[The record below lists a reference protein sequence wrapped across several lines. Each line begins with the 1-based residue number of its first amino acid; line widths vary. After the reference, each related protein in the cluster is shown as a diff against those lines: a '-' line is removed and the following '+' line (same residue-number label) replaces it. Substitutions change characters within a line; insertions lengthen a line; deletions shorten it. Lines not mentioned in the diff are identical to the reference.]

1 MFGSAHEAMAW
12 LREQGYSTPE
22 QVTFTMPE
30 LGKGSLVNIEE
41 WALLAYAQDQWEHQ
55 LHIYWLRPKPDREAW
70 QHGQYVIFRF
80 TKKYPQIFAL
90 FFVKRKDGCWI
101 VCPHSDRNRKSWTN
115 QPRAKM
121 TPDNHALLNALR
133 FDKELS
139 TEALWKRILRVITG
153 EETMHPRIEQAFET
167 FLAELNEI
175 LAEAQETIK
184 CKAEEGCFGEI
195 AALSQQAE
203 QVRQLMEE
211 VKTLKGRWARP

>member
-1 MFGSAHEAMAW
+1 
-12 LREQGYSTPE
+12 
-22 QVTFTMPE
+22 
-30 LGKGSLVNIEE
+30 
-41 WALLAYAQDQWEHQ
+41 
-55 LHIYWLRPKPDREAW
+55 
-70 QHGQYVIFRF
+70 
-80 TKKYPQIFAL
+80 
-90 FFVKRKDGCWI
+90 
-101 VCPHSDRNRKSWTN
+101 
-115 QPRAKM
+115 M

-184 CKAEEGCFGEI
+184 RKAEEGCFGEI